1 MNTMNENPK
10 TEKVDNPMQER
21 PSVVGN
27 ESGVLAV
34 EEILEARRLEAQKEA
49 ERTSTTLFVP

>member
-1 MNTMNENPK
+1 MNKKNENLK

-27 ESGVLAV
+27 ERGVLAA
-34 EEILEARRLEAQKEA
+34 EEILEARRLEAKKEA